1 LTLTGTTHTSA
12 GVYLN
17 DPWSFH
23 DVAGNYAD
31 ASGTVNNAIGSA
43 PAVTTSPVN
52 TTVTAGVTASF
63 TVVGTGAPAPTIQW
77 QVSTN
82 SGSTWSNIADATAGT
97 YSISTVKSQTGSQ
110 YRAVLTNVFGVVT
123 SNVATLTVNARPLT
137 VGTTF
142 TTTVFTGLNTGI
154 IKLVDIIDSMG
165 VTLPTNYTATINWGD
180 GRTDSNIVVAH
191 PNTDGTAVHVVGSHT
206 YTVGGTYRPIIT
218 LVDAAGSTLVTL
230 ASNTAKLIVGTDV
243 SNKVS
248 ITRSSPVK
256 NRTTGFW
263 AQTVTMNNISGV
275 DLKGNIDLVLIGLT
289 TGVSLSGATGYTAGG
304 ANPYVRFSTTGLKA
318 GKSISLVLKFAIPT
332 TITAFNYSFKTFTN

>member
-1 LTLTGTTHTSA
+1 M
-12 GVYLN
+12 
-17 DPWSFH
+17 
-23 DVAGNYAD
+23 
-31 ASGTVNNAIGSA
+31 
-43 PAVTTSPVN
+43 
-52 TTVTAGVTASF
+52 
-63 TVVGTGAPAPTIQW
+63 
-77 QVSTN
+77 
-82 SGSTWSNIADATAGT
+82 
-97 YSISTVKSQTGSQ
+97 
-110 YRAVLTNVFGVVT
+110 LTNVFGVVT

-180 GRTDSNIVVAH
+180 GRTDSNIVVTH

-206 YTVGGTYRPIIT
+206 YTAGGTYRPIIT

-275 DLKGNIDLVLIGLT
+275 DLKGNLDFVLIGLT
-289 TGVSLSGATGYTAGG
+289 AGVSLSGATGYTAGG
-304 ANPYVRFSTTGLKA
+304 ANPYVRFSTAGLKA